1 MKQQKHKR
9 KETFSLIFASNIGN
23 DTKQFYLSVVTLR
36 LIIVLMALICIT
48 FAWTIFR
55 SGTHYQNETEL
66 RKKLASSE
74 QTVKQLTKERD
85 TLSAQNVAL
94 EEENELFRQAESLR
108 AELAQEVESQPESS
122 EEETA
127 RDTSVPSQLPC
138 TAGGILKEQYTEEH
152 PFISFS
158 AQPEDR
164 IIAAGDGM
172 IASVGADDTYPVII
186 EVDHGN
192 GYRSRY
198 MCQQEAA
205 VSVET
210 GQQVQ
215 VRDTLVTVN
224 GGETQLDYQVIFEEQ
239 AIDPLQILEAKG

>member
-1 MKQQKHKR
+1 MKQQKHQR

-23 DTKQFYLSVVTLR
+23 DTRQFYLSVATLR
-36 LIIVLMALICIT
+36 LIIVLMALICVT
-48 FAWTIFR
+48 FVWTIFR
-55 SGTHYQNETEL
+55 SGAHYQSETEL

-74 QTVKQLTKERD
+74 QTVKRLEKEKNA
-85 TLSAQNVAL
+85 LSAQNAAL
-94 EEENELFRQAESLR
+94 EEENELFRQAETLR
-108 AELAQEVESQPESS
+108 AELV
-122 EEETA
+122 EETA
-127 RDTSVPSQLPC
+127 SKTVEEEAPRDTSVPSQYPC
-138 TAGGILKEQYTEEH
+138 TAGGILKEHYTEEH
-152 PFISFS
+152 PYISFS
-158 AQPEDR
+158 AQPEDQ
-164 IIAAGDGM
+164 IIAAGDGTVM
-172 IASVGADDTYPVII
+172 SVGADDTYPIII

-198 MCQQEAA
+198 MCLQEAE

-224 GGETQLDYQVIFEEQ
+224 GGAAQLDYQVLYEEQ

>member
-23 DTKQFYLSVVTLR
+23 DTRQFYLSAAALR
-36 LIIVLMALICIT
+36 LIIALMALICIT
-48 FAWTIFR
+48 FVWAIFR
-55 SGTHYQNETEL
+55 SGAHYQSETEL

-74 QTVKQLTKERD
+74 QTVKQLEKEKN
-85 TLSAQNVAL
+85 TLSAQNAAL
-94 EEENELFRQAESLR
+94 EEENELFRQAEALR
-108 AELAQEVESQPESS
+108 EELVEKTEPKSS
-122 EEETA
+122 EEEA
-127 RDTSVPSQLPC
+127 PRDTSVPSQYPC
-138 TAGGILKEQYTEEH
+138 TAGGILKEHYTEEH
-152 PFISFS
+152 PYISFS

-164 IIAAGDGM
+164 IIAAGDGTVM
-172 IASVGADDTYPVII
+172 SVGTDDTYSIII

-198 MCQQEAA
+198 MCRQEAE

-215 VRDTLVTVN
+215 VRDTLATVN
-224 GGETQLDYQVIFEEQ
+224 GGEAQLDYQVLYEEQ